1 MVACCWLVDWKVNCQ
16 AECHQSNTSANILHT
31 SPLTVYSLVILH
43 TDFVSTGAHLAFQ
56 LINNKSQ
63 HVPSLFPSDHRSPIN
78 MILSDLKTNC
88 FFSAVD
94 FVWRFEVLVFS
105 TVSDS
110 DMHLGLCQHSLF
122 RNIFL
127 IPQWENDPL
136 KLRVKMSLPN
146 LKPTGCFRT
155 SLSIPGQA
163 KEEIHFSNAYNV

>member
-88 FFSAVD
+88 FFFGSRFCLTLWGFGIFNIIWFRYASW
-94 FVWRFEVLVFS
+94 FVSTFTFS
-105 TVSDS
+105 KYFFNSSMGKWPTQVA
-110 DMHLGLCQHSLF
+110 CQNEF
-122 RNIFL
+122 
-127 IPQWENDPL
+127 
-136 KLRVKMSLPN
+136 
-146 LKPTGCFRT
+146 
-155 SLSIPGQA
+155 A
-163 KEEIHFSNAYNV
+163 KS